1 MKHSPSSEVSAVS
14 ARRVRALLLAYGA
27 DPARWPPAERV
38 AAQRVLEQWPEL
50 QALAEREATLDAVL
64 DEDRVAGDV
73 VMDEAALLRCLP
85 APQSTVP
92 LRMVVVG
99 SPGRPHS
106 DAGWRWAAPALA
118 AAISL
123 GIGMGWWLP
132 QTADSTV
139 TVAVNDVE
147 DVIEYAQIDAEYEEF
162 LP

>member
-64 DEDRVAGDV
+64 DEDRVAGDL

-85 APQSTVP
+85 AGAGPRPPWRLPSVSVLVWAGGCRRP
-92 LRMVVVG
+92 LN
-99 SPGRPHS
+99 
-106 DAGWRWAAPALA
+106 PALPLA
-118 AAISL
+118 GRMSR
-123 GIGMGWWLP
+123 M
-132 QTADSTV
+132 
-139 TVAVNDVE
+139 
-147 DVIEYAQIDAEYEEF
+147 
-162 LP
+162 